1 MRLLEIIYKLVRIK
15 RRCKDQYWWPIKAK
29 ASVKEEE
36 NSTKM
41 TEEWMG
47 KMEESNILY
56 INLKVRTKTE
66 C

>member
-1 MRLLEIIYKLVRIK
+1 MRLLEIIYKSVRIK
-15 RRCKDQYWWPIKAK
+15 RRHKDQYWWPIKAQEG
-29 ASVKEEE
+29 VKEEE